1 MQTNTGKTEA
11 PIAVGSNGGYRRE
24 LTEDDLLRARI
35 PRRYWEARL
44 SDAQDTVQ
52 AIARRY
58 IANFV
63 TMHERGVGLLLWG
76 ANGVGKTSIAVV
88 LGKEYRRRGHSLLF
102 LEAAEI
108 KGAVINSEMFDEEQT
123 LWERAK
129 SVDVLM
135 IDDLGKGVQDSTG
148 FGARVLDELIRH
160 RNANKRVTFITTNMT
175 LKLLEDELKAS
186 TMHSLKECIF
196 PVKVS
201 GEDLRE
207 KSKQEIDS
215 LLR

>member
-1 MQTNTGKTEA
+1 
-11 PIAVGSNGGYRRE
+11 

-35 PRRYWEARL
+35 PKRYWEARL
-44 SDAQDTVQ
+44 ADAQETVQ
-52 AIARRY
+52 LIARRY

-63 TMHERGVGLLLWG
+63 VMRERGVGLLLWG
-76 ANGVGKTSIAVV
+76 PNGVGKTSIAVV

-108 KGAVINSEMFDEEQT
+108 KGAVINSEMFDDDQT

-160 RNANKRVTFITTNMT
+160 RNANKRVTFISTNMT
-175 LKLLEDELKAS
+175 LKAIEDELKAS

-196 PVKVS
+196 PVRVV
-201 GEDLRE
+201 GDDLRE
-207 KSKQEIDS
+207 KSKAEIDS

>member
-1 MQTNTGKTEA
+1 MDGVQES
-11 PIAVGSNGGYRRE
+11 VRE
-24 LTEDDLLRARI
+24 VATKYLANIE
-35 PRRYWEARL
+35 EML
-44 SDAQDTVQ
+44 SK
-52 AIARRY
+52 
-58 IANFV
+58 
-63 TMHERGVGLLLWG
+63 GVGLLLWG
-76 ANGVGKTSIAVV
+76 SNGIGKTSLSVV
-88 LGKEYRRRGHSLLF
+88 IGKEYRRRGQSLLF

-129 SVDVLM
+129 TVEVLL

-175 LKLLEDELKAS
+175 LKAIEEELKSS
-186 TMHSLKECIF
+186 TMHSLKECIY
-196 PVKVS
+196 PMRIS

-207 KSKQEIDS
+207 AAKSEIGAI
-215 LLR
+215 LK